1 MGQRLKDQKMLMLD
15 LQKIKDLIRIL
26 NLNQTNA
33 EALSAIIS
41 IQLNQDIIN
50 QSCDVT
56 TPIIILL

>member
-26 NLNQTNA
+26 NLNQTSV